1 MGSEIIS
8 EVVWVLITRYTHGFI
23 RAVAGTSTLPQVK
36 AVRRMYDVWF
46 IALIFV
52 AFGIY
57 FRRGAPWVFRKD
69 GDQPI
74 SRGLSIAG
82 TVLLALA
89 IPVGVVLQLVI
100 NAVK

>member
-1 MGSEIIS
+1 
-8 EVVWVLITRYTHGFI
+8 
-23 RAVAGTSTLPQVK
+23 
-36 AVRRMYDVWF
+36 MYDSWF

-69 GDQPI
+69 GDQPV
-74 SRGLSIAG
+74 SKGMSIMG

-89 IPVGVVLQLVI
+89 IPVGIALQLAI
-100 NAVK
+100 NALKH